1 MGHQGIPGFVNFAKS
16 GLSSPI
22 YANSRPMPKIL
33 VLHGTRLNLLGRGVD
48 AAKSSEIA
56 WIIVDPAA
64 FAHTSVAPGCAGM
77 TGL

>member
-1 MGHQGIPGFVNFAKS
+1 
-16 GLSSPI
+16 
-22 YANSRPMPKIL
+22 MPKIL